1 MFSGFLFA
9 NMTKH
14 SIEFAHIYLN
24 QSIGHEHK
32 RSAGLYK
39 ELKDHLAAKGDIVES
54 FVLIDDYNATE
65 KILEPER
72 LVRVL
77 GKLGVQ
83 PDYVAYE
90 SQLTI
95 IGEDVLRKSDGPEKD
110 SSARFASTNGK
121 LPCSLLIVAWYLV
134 RLGIV
139 APPKA
144 LFDWELSICK
154 QFEPA
159 EYLVNI
165 LPDYYKGVENR
176 ACALLGEGPYG
187 DAALRVT
194 NNYFSS

>member
-9 NMTKH
+9 TMTRY
-14 SIEFAHIYLN
+14 SVEFAHIYLN
-24 QSIGHEHK
+24 QSIGREHK
-32 RSAGLYK
+32 RSAGLFLDLK
-39 ELKDHLAAKGDIVES
+39 EHLMAKGDEVIS

-65 KILEPER
+65 KILEPEK

-77 GKLGVQ
+77 GKSGVQ

-90 SQLTI
+90 SQLTS
-95 IGEDVLRKSDGPEKD
+95 IGEEVLRKSDGPEKD

-134 RLGIV
+134 RLGKV
-139 APPKA
+139 EPPKD
-144 LFDWELSICK
+144 LFDWKLSQQK
-154 QFEPA
+154 SFESA
-159 EYLVNI
+159 ECLINI

-176 ACALLGEGPYG
+176 ACTLLREGPYE